1 MVSKKFCEARCPIIN
16 INAHFLEISTQLSKT
31 VPDFEILPNNWESRD
46 SETVLTFK
54 FCPIRSRNIDFTT
67 HQVKNKMGPFLKTTL
82 YSTNIDDWPRIIPD
96 NETDCEWFVGA
107 LRSSLSWAILTIH
120 IHMILILLKLIWL
133 IMARIMSS
141 AIFL

>member
-16 INAHFLEISTQLSKT
+16 INAHFLEIGTQLSNT

-67 HQVKNKMGPFLKTTL
+67 SKSNRWRHLGDSLHMSVTRSRTR
-82 YSTNIDDWPRIIPD
+82 SRIRP
-96 NETDCEWFVGA
+96 
-107 LRSSLSWAILTIH
+107 
-120 IHMILILLKLIWL
+120 MI
-133 IMARIMSS
+133 
-141 AIFL
+141 